1 MRPRHPAG
9 KSGLRLIMEKSS
21 FIFDPEEVTVVIPS
35 YEPDTKLI
43 ETVDGL
49 EAEGFTDIVVIDD
62 GSGEEYAE
70 IFRRVSERPSV
81 TLLSHPQNR
90 GKGAALKTGFRFFL
104 ENRPGKAGAVTADGD
119 GQHLP
124 ADVRACARRMMR
136 EESESLA
143 AGAGDGPEGHA
154 VVLGS
159 RDFSDPSVPRRSRMG
174 NRITSVVFSLL
185 CGIRL
190 SDTQTGLRAIPRAC
204 LNSLTGVRGSR
215 FEYETNMLIDLK
227 SRGTRFLEERI
238 ETVYIDSNRASHFR
252 PFADSVR
259 LYSYLLFFG
268 ASSFTSW
275 LVDLAVFYLLMR
287 FAAPFFPP
295 FAAAADSI
303 ICNVVSRCTGSF
315 INYLINR
322 SLVFRS
328 GQSMR
333 KTFFRFICVAVF
345 IMLASGLCIKGLTLL
360 FGIDRPL
367 LATLIKVFVD
377 FVFFFLNFKLQR
389 AWVFAEHRGKNR

>member
-1 MRPRHPAG
+1 MRPRKPAKRSG
-9 KSGLRLIMEKSS
+9 KRLIMEKNS
-21 FIFDPEEVTVVIPS
+21 FLFDPGEVTIIIPS
-35 YEPDTKLI
+35 YEPDYKLI

-70 IFRRVSERPSV
+70 IFRRVCEKTSV
-81 TLLSHPQNR
+81 TLLSHPRNR

-104 ENRPGKAGAVTADGD
+104 ENRPDKAGAVTVDGD

-136 EESESLA
+136 EESESPA
-143 AGAGDGPEGHA
+143 AGDGPEGHA

-174 NRITSVVFSLL
+174 NRITRVVFSLL

-204 LNSLTGVRGSR
+204 LSCLAGVRGSR

-227 SRGTRFLEERI
+227 SRGTRLLEERI

-252 PFADSVR
+252 TFSDSVR

-275 LVDLAVFYLLMR
+275 LIDLAVFYLLMR
-287 FAAPFFPP
+287 FAAPHFPA
-295 FAAAADSI
+295 FAAAVDAV
-303 ICNVVSRCTGSF
+303 ICNVVARCTGSF

-328 GQSMR
+328 WQTMR
-333 KTFFRFICVAVF
+333 KTFFRFVCVVAF
-345 IMLASGLCIKGLTLL
+345 IMLSAGLCIKGLTLL

-367 LATLIKVFVD
+367 LATIIKVFVD
-377 FVFFFLNFKLQR
+377 FVFFFINFKLQR